1 MNPSF
6 ANPILIL
13 RTEIVCLI
21 LLAYL
26 IFVSRTFRMGKE
38 GRIFNLIMT
47 FGMIHVVM
55 DAVTVWTVNHPE
67 SIPPWLNDTVHLV
80 FYLSAILFSTEI
92 LLYMTDLCYPKNL
105 KTIRIVADSLV
116 AAYLIAILTGL
127 LKIEYGQF
135 DGTRASIGSAPAAGF
150 ALCFLF
156 FLVCIA
162 MILQNRRHVG
172 KHLQMLLVPMLFLLL
187 AMEIVQ
193 ILVKEFLFT
202 GATLTVIT
210 VGFFFSLENPTAVLE
225 KKIMMDALSGL
236 GSRSSYEHD
245 MEQYDAEFLRD
256 RTIPFTFVFI
266 DINNLRSINGLYGH
280 EEGDAYIG
288 KVAALLVANLH
299 QAEHIYRMG
308 GDEFLAIFRKTEEK
322 AVVRDI
328 QRVHDACDREDEKGT
343 WGKYRPEL
351 AIGYA
356 VSDTKY
362 NNLRDVLRVA
372 DYMMYRN
379 KTALKREVAVG
390 TVHENGTRLN
400 LYGLTDRVF
409 DAMCLTSVEFYPYMT
424 NLETGVTRI
433 APAMEEFFGLGSEF
447 IQDFLSVWMD
457 RVHPADRDGY
467 ERDIRAT
474 LKGLQDYHFYR
485 YRARAK
491 DGTYVDMTCRGG
503 LYHGRDGEPDIFS
516 GYIVNHGAPQTRDSV
531 TSLMNERALRER
543 MEKDI
548 PAGTEMIL
556 MRMEIR
562 NLNRAK
568 MLYGTEALNSVLRS
582 TADICLHAVKD
593 HGEVY
598 SEGARNFIFVLP
610 GNDRSV
616 AEEVFGKVRE
626 ACAGGVMGG
635 NRVIPLNVYAGALE
649 LPDPNLKDTDQIRSA
664 MQYISE
670 EAGFEQGGSKV
681 LFRRTAG
688 GTGEEDATL
697 LRTVHHDCL
706 TDRSHFFLRLQ
717 PIIDAASEKVAGA
730 EALLRYKSPAYG
742 EVPPGRFISFLESDA
757 GYTELG
763 YDILRMALQHAGK
776 IRQTL
781 PEFNINVNIT
791 ALQLY
796 ADDFI
801 PRVKHILE
809 EENYP
814 ADHLILELTERC
826 KEMEFDILKQRVND
840 LREAGFRV
848 ALDDMGTGF
857 STIDLLLH
865 LNVNEI
871 KLDMQ
876 FTQHMRENEN
886 DPKFAE
892 LLVALAEENDMLLCF
907 EGVETEEQRDYLKR
921 FGRVLF
927 QGYYYDRPLRI
938 EEFTAKYC
946 E

>member
-1 MNPSF
+1 MSDK
-6 ANPILIL
+6 
-13 RTEIVCLI
+13 C
-21 LLAYL
+21 Y
-26 IFVSRTFRMGKE
+26 
-38 GRIFNLIMT
+38 
-47 FGMIHVVM
+47 
-55 DAVTVWTVNHPE
+55 
-67 SIPPWLNDTVHLV
+67 ND
-80 FYLSAILFSTEI
+80 YA
-92 LLYMTDLCYPKNL
+92 K
-105 KTIRIVADSLV
+105 
-116 AAYLIAILTGL
+116 
-127 LKIEYGQF
+127 Q
-135 DGTRASIGSAPAAGF
+135 
-150 ALCFLF
+150 
-156 FLVCIA
+156 
-162 MILQNRRHVG
+162 
-172 KHLQMLLVPMLFLLL
+172 
-187 AMEIVQ
+187 
-193 ILVKEFLFT
+193 
-202 GATLTVIT
+202 
-210 VGFFFSLENPTAVLE
+210 LE
-225 KKIMMDALSGL
+225 KLCSVIGGQPLADVSVDAAAAVWKAYAGYSA
-236 GSRSSYEHD
+236 S
-245 MEQYDAEFLRD
+245 
-256 RTIPFTFVFI
+256 TI
-266 DINNLRSINGLYGH
+266 H
-280 EEGDAYIG
+280 
-288 KVAALLVANLH
+288 
-299 QAEHIYRMG
+299 
-308 GDEFLAIFRKTEEK
+308 
-322 AVVRDI
+322 
-328 QRVHDACDREDEKGT
+328 
-343 WGKYRPEL
+343 
-351 AIGYA
+351 
-356 VSDTKY
+356 
-362 NNLRDVLRVA
+362 
-372 DYMMYRN
+372 
-379 KTALKREVAVG
+379 
-390 TVHENGTRLN
+390 
-400 LYGLTDRVF
+400 
-409 DAMCLTSVEFYPYMT
+409 
-424 NLETGVTRI
+424 
-433 APAMEEFFGLGSEF
+433 
-447 IQDFLSVWMD
+447 
-457 RVHPADRDGY
+457 
-467 ERDIRAT
+467 
-474 LKGLQDYHFYR
+474 
-485 YRARAK
+485 
-491 DGTYVDMTCRGG
+491 
-503 LYHGRDGEPDIFS
+503 
-516 GYIVNHGAPQTRDSV
+516 
-531 TSLMNERALRER
+531 
-543 MEKDI
+543 
-548 PAGTEMIL
+548 
-556 MRMEIR
+556 
-562 NLNRAK
+562 RAK

-801 PRVKHILE
+801 PRVKQILE

-921 FGRVLF
+921 FGRVLPIPF
-927 QGYYYDRPLRI
+927 GAA
-938 EEFTAKYC
+938 FT
-946 E
+946 